1 MVTSVLETTLSLGEW
16 AVTDNR
22 DGVLTCLGLGS
33 CVAFIAYDPVARVGG
48 MAHMVLPDSAQG
60 RATTRSEAKFVDV
73 AVPLVLRELGA
84 LGALKARLQ
93 ISLVGGAAMLPVRS
107 GNEALNIGARN
118 AAAALAA
125 VKALG
130 MRVRM
135 EDLGGTQGRTVRL
148 QVRSGE
154 VTVSTARTLRAAE
167 AA

>member
-1 MVTSVLETTLSLGEW
+1 MVTSVIETTLSLGEW
-16 AVTDNR
+16 AATNDR
-22 DGVLTCLGLGS
+22 EGVLTCLGLGS

-48 MAHMVLPDSAQG
+48 MAHMVLPDSTQG

-73 AVPLVLRELGA
+73 AVPLVMREIQA

-118 AAAALAA
+118 AAAAQAA

-130 MRVRM
+130 LRVKV

-148 QVRSGE
+148 QVRTGE
-154 VTVSTARTLRAAE
+154 VTISTARTLRAE
-167 AA
+167 AAA